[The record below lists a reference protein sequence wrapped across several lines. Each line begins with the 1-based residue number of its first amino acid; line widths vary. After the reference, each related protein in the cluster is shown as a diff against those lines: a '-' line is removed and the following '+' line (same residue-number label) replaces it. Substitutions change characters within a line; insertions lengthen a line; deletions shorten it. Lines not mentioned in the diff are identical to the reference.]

1 MASLRPG
8 AIRIALALAVAG
20 VALAAAGAALWLS
33 RGDSLSPTAAVH
45 AAISKTCGDA
55 APSLDAAG
63 SITYTTSGETGQT
76 LHFELQIEGYDLSY
90 LSRIGDETYEEFIV
104 QDGQQYLRIGSGDW
118 LVSTLPPI
126 PEKDSHG
133 ACASAEQRAALSPIA
148 QALGVDKA
156 AEYEDRG
163 EVLLDGVRVR
173 HYVNVRHAGGA
184 SDPAPTPNMNL
195 TSAPRGPVTH
205 EELWISSDGYVA
217 QTQARQDILLTG
229 QRVRTTMKISGY
241 GEPNVIT
248 APALPAP
255 TRMPAPTAAP

>member
-1 MASLRPG
+1 MKPIQLAF
-8 AIRIALALAVAG
+8 ILALSATLVVAG
-20 VALAAAGAALWLS
+20 MVLWLS

-45 AAISKTCGDA
+45 AAVSKTCSNA

-63 SITYTTSGETGQT
+63 SITYTTAGETGQT
-76 LHFELQIEGYDLSY
+76 LNFELKIEGSDLSY
-90 LSRIGDETYEEFIV
+90 LSKIGDGTYEEFIV
-104 QDGQQYLRIGSGDW
+104 KDGKQYLRIGSGDW

-126 PEKDSHG
+126 LEKDSPVVCG
-133 ACASAEQRAALSPIA
+133 SAEEGSELSPIA
-148 QALGVDKA
+148 RVLGVDRA

-173 HYVNVRHAGGA
+173 HYVKIGRAGGA
-184 SDPAPTPNMNL
+184 ADLIPTPNTSL
-195 TSAPRGPVTH
+195 TSAPKGPVTH
-205 EELWISSDGYVA
+205 EALWVSSDGYVA

-248 APALPAP
+248 APTLPTP
-255 TRMPAPTAAP
+255 TPTPTPTATP

>member
-1 MASLRPG
+1 MTV
-8 AIRIALALAVAG
+8 IRIALALAVAG
-20 VALAAAGAALWLS
+20 VALGVAGMALWLS
-33 RGDSLSPTAAVH
+33 RGASLSPTAAVR
-45 AAISKTCGDA
+45 AAVSKTCSDA
-55 APSLDAAG
+55 TPSLDASG
-63 SITYTTSGETGQT
+63 SITYTPGEPRQT
-76 LHFELQIEGYDLSY
+76 LNFELQIEGYDLSY

-104 QDGQQYLRIGSGDW
+104 KDGQQYLRIGSGDW

-126 PEKDSHG
+126 PERDSLG
-133 ACASAEQRAALSPIA
+133 VCASAEQRADLSPIA
-148 QALGVDKA
+148 QALGIDRA

-173 HYVNVRHAGGA
+173 HYVNVRHAGEA
-184 SDPAPTPNMNL
+184 SDPIPTPNMNL

-217 QTQARQDILLTG
+217 QTRARQDILLTG

-255 TRMPAPTAAP
+255 IPMPAPTAAP